1 MSHYTT
7 VETCKVFL
15 QTCSR
20 PIKGFPP
27 RSTSKTTAIS
37 LFTVH
42 LCRHVW
48 TLPLFPQTCQQL
60 HLLNRN
66 RTVFSVQRKLLW
78 SLITGKDCE
87 TFWKMKR
94 SNKFFIEIHNEFCLI
109 AVNMANMDLT
119 SFNSSRLSCKT
130 RCVTAKAR
138 IPRYHRK
145 DSKTQAPPHCSQQAQ
160 PRASQCQC
168 RLSPST
174 HPCGWSL
181 HLCSA
186 GRDVLSID

>member
-15 QTCSR
+15 QTCSH
-20 PIKGFPP
+20 PIKGWPP

-37 LFTVH
+37 LFTAH

-66 RTVFSVQRKLLW
+66 GTVFSVQRKLLW

-109 AVNMANMDLT
+109 AVNTANMDLT

-130 RCVTAKAR
+130 LCVTAKAR
-138 IPRYHRK
+138 IPRYPRRFHSWARCATGGSCFILIFLPPRWIKSPPLRK
-145 DSKTQAPPHCSQQAQ
+145 ITRLIQ
-160 PRASQCQC
+160 P
-168 RLSPST
+168 
-174 HPCGWSL
+174 
-181 HLCSA
+181 
-186 GRDVLSID
+186 